1 MSNRKTKGI
10 KLSPIN
16 TNNGHR
22 KKSSS
27 ISKIENNSP
36 LPSNK
41 TKLAPINNA
50 IINRL
55 SQPRKKKNRPKNFI
69 QPCSATGKWSKPG
82 GGRFSNAR
90 PKSDIEIK
98 MLRAAE
104 TPGPNEYVLPSFGSG
119 NRGVKISDAN
129 PKSAVDLIMLR
140 SAETPGPNQYK
151 PDQDLGDRLKGG
163 RFSTSNPKSDLEWTI
178 HNAKESP
185 GPNEYDISLCPMPH
199 ISPIR

>member
-27 ISKIENNSP
+27 ISKNNS
-36 LPSNK
+36 PSNK

-50 IINRL
+50 ILNRL
-55 SQPRKKKNRPKNFI
+55 SQPRTKKIRSKNFI

-129 PKSAVDLIMLR
+129 PKSEVDLIMLR
-140 SAETPGPNQYK
+140 SKETPGPSEYQPK
-151 PDQDLGDRLKGG
+151 AIGRKKGLKI
-163 RFSTSNPKSDLEWTI
+163 SDAKPKSELDWII
-178 HNAKESP
+178 HRSISTP
-185 GPNEYDISLCPMPH
+185 G
-199 ISPIR
+199 

>member
-55 SQPRKKKNRPKNFI
+55 SQPRKKKIDQRTLFSHAVPPGNGASLAVVVSRMPDRR
-69 QPCSATGKWSKPG
+69 AT
-82 GGRFSNAR
+82 
-90 PKSDIEIK
+90 
-98 MLRAAE
+98 
-104 TPGPNEYVLPSFGSG
+104 
-119 NRGVKISDAN
+119 
-129 PKSAVDLIMLR
+129 
-140 SAETPGPNQYK
+140 
-151 PDQDLGDRLKGG
+151 LKL
-163 RFSTSNPKSDLEWTI
+163 K
-178 HNAKESP
+178 
-185 GPNEYDISLCPMPH
+185 C
-199 ISPIR
+199 

>member
-1 MSNRKTKGI
+1 MSSRKTKGI

-36 LPSNK
+36 SNK
-41 TKLAPINNA
+41 TKLAPINHNA

-55 SQPRKKKNRPKNFI
+55 SQPRKKKNRPNNFI

-82 GGRFSNAR
+82 GGRFSNAK

-104 TPGPNEYVLPSFGSG
+104 TPGPNEYAIF
-119 NRGVKISDAN
+119 
-129 PKSAVDLIMLR
+129 
-140 SAETPGPNQYK
+140 
-151 PDQDLGDRLKGG
+151 
-163 RFSTSNPKSDLEWTI
+163 W
-178 HNAKESP
+178 
-185 GPNEYDISLCPMPH
+185 
-199 ISPIR
+199 